1 MRPSEPQQ
9 MCMVSRETLKHARI
23 ALRALKINSVNRAA
37 YVRAKIEAAYEEI
50 TKCSLPTRRR
60 RRRSH
65 LTGTDTSVSDRLA
78 RFFGG
83 ELLGELDD
91 QAFRTAEIAEPVGVS
106 V

>member
-50 TKCSLPTRRR
+50 TAVLAADPTPKEAQPP
-60 RRRSH
+60 
-65 LTGTDTSVSDRLA
+65 DR
-78 RFFGG
+78 
-83 ELLGELDD
+83 D
-91 QAFRTAEIAEPVGVS
+91 
-106 V
+106 